1 VPFTRL
7 QTPIRDTTG
16 NSFAVVLSPL
26 QTLTPSG
33 DTPSRPSAA
42 SARKHGR
49 LVGRVASSGA
59 RAGSL
64 QPRQPEARGLARRSR
79 EAAKAGN

>member
-16 NSFAVVLSPL
+16 NSFAAVLSAL

-33 DTPSRPSAA
+33 YTPSRASHVAA
-42 SARKHGR
+42 CRREASRS
-49 LVGRVASSGA
+49 VA
-59 RAGSL
+59 
-64 QPRQPEARGLARRSR
+64 ARRRRR
-79 EAAKAGN
+79 E